1 MNKEEL
7 DYLNSE
13 LNRLFLRMSKD
24 DIYCHDNFEAISILS
39 DSFWEYLKVKDL
51 TFKNEN
57 PKYLTYQEVYDLGR
71 KIIESINPKY
81 LEEYDKLIDK
91 GVLNFSYEYEYNNSN
106 YTWIEKENQI
116 LEEINLNRSFDYS
129 EVGTL
134 IHEFIHKTNYTKE
147 PAPARIALTEFFS
160 IYFETYAFD
169 FLEQNGV
176 NPDELDRKE
185 RLRMTFNNVHKN
197 NTVFSP
203 LLAYSQFGSLDDN
216 AFELLTKY
224 FIKIDKSIYDE
235 ELKNL
240 YETFKNAE
248 KMFLDEGSIEHQK
261 YAVTTMNYMYLIGTL
276 LTYYARKNCTLEE
289 IVYLND
295 HINEFD
301 NIYDVFRKMKIS
313 GNYFDFYDEAISQI
327 DKEFGF
333 KDEKTK

>member
-24 DIYCHDNFEAISILS
+24 DVYCHDEIYIISRFS
-39 DSFWEYLKVKDL
+39 DLFMRHLEKQDL

-91 GVLNFSYEYEYNNSN
+91 GVLNFSYEHEYPTSGF
-106 YTWIEKENQI
+106 TAIEEEHQI
-116 LEEINLNRSFDYS
+116 LEEININRNFDYND
-129 EVGTL
+129 VRVL
-134 IHEFIHKTNYTKE
+134 VHEFIHKTNFHKE
-147 PAPARIALTEFFS
+147 ESQVREALTEFLS
-160 IYFETYAFD
+160 IYFDTYALD
-169 FLEQNGV
+169 FLEKNGIK
-176 NPDELDRKE
+176 PEELDKKN
-185 RLRMTFNNVHKN
+185 RLRWTLRDTHMNNIILV
-197 NTVFSP
+197 P
-203 LLAYSQFGSLDDN
+203 ILAYSELGSLN
-216 AFELLTKY
+216 ENTYELLKEY
-224 FIKIDKSIYDE
+224 IMPIDKKTYDE
-235 ELKNL
+235 ELKCLYNL
-240 YETFKNAE
+240 FKNIE
-248 KMFLDEGSIEHQK
+248 KAIFDANRVEIEK
-261 YAVTTMNYMYLIGTL
+261 YIIASLHYKYLMGTL

-301 NIYDVFRKMKIS
+301 NIYDVFRKMKIP
-313 GNYFDFYDEAISQI
+313 GNYFDFFDEAISQI

>member
-24 DIYCHDNFEAISILS
+24 DIYCHDNIYIIAILS
-39 DSFWEYLKVKDL
+39 DKFMGYLDKKDL
-51 TFKNEN
+51 TFSNEN
-57 PKYLTYQEVYDLGR
+57 PKYLTYQEVFDLGR

-81 LEEYDKLIDK
+81 LEEYDKLIDN

-106 YTWIEKENQI
+106 YTWIEKENQT

-129 EVGTL
+129 EVGAL

-147 PAPARIALTEFFS
+147 PTPARIALTEFFS

-169 FLEQNGV
+169 FLEQNGISS
-176 NPDELDRKE
+176 NELDRKE
-185 RLRMTFNNVHKN
+185 RLRWALNNVRKNNSVLSPILIYSELGVLNDNSYELFNN
-197 NTVFSP
+197 
-203 LLAYSQFGSLDDN
+203 YRM
-216 AFELLTKY
+216 
-224 FIKIDKSIYDE
+224 KISKEIYE
-235 ELKNL
+235 KELKNL

-248 KMFLDEGSIEHQK
+248 KMFLDEGSIEQQK
-261 YAVTTMNYMYLIGTL
+261 YAVTTLNYLYFIGTL

-301 NIYDVFRKMKIS
+301 NIYDVFRKMKIP